1 MTGVFGVVLGQILL
15 MFLYLIIGYVLYRTG
30 LITQE
35 GSKALAHLLLYCLL
49 PCVVLKSFCIEYS
62 AKGAV
67 KLAVS
72 IAAGAGVLLP
82 SMAVL
87 WLFFRKD
94 PMAAD
99 RHGAHHCEC
108 GPHRQQHRG
117 ICPASGA
124 GFFLRRADGLS
135 EHLAVADHAASDAQ
149 PGCRVGLCLSLKTTN
164 RKQEIR

>member
-15 MFLYLIIGYVLYRTG
+15 MFLYLIIGYVLYRTR

-35 GSKALAHLLLYCLL
+35 GSKALAHLLLYCVL

-67 KLAVS
+67 ELAVS
-72 IAAGAGVLLP
+72 IAAGAGVLLL
-82 SMAVL
+82 SMAVS

-108 GPHRQQHRG
+108 GTHRQQHRG

-124 GFFLRRADGLS
+124 GFFLRCADGLS
-135 EHLAVADHAASDAQ
+135 EHSAVADRAASDAQ
-149 PGCRVGLCLSLKTTN
+149 PGCRVGLCMSLKTTN